1 MANKATVTKSGVKL
15 GIVSGGRREAAMK
28 SAKSATKPVVVADTV
43 AGPAAAA
50 EPVLATPAVENASA
64 VSKDYFVE
72 RNGVKFAG
80 THLLVELWDAKNL
93 GDLEITDR
101 MLRDS
106 AAVAGATLL
115 HVHLHHFGPNAGL
128 SGVAVL
134 AESHISIHTWPERG
148 YAAID
153 VFMCGACDPYKA
165 IAVMRKAFEPGSV
178 QLSEQKRGI
187 LA

>member
-15 GIVSGGRREAAMK
+15 GVVSGGRRGEAATK
-28 SAKSATKPVVVADTV
+28 PAKNATKPVMVAE
-43 AGPAAAA
+43 AGAQDAAA
-50 EPVLATPAVENASA
+50 EPVLTTPALETSVA
-64 VSKDYFVE
+64 KDYFVE

-80 THLLVELWDAKNL
+80 THLLVELWNAKNL

-101 MLRDS
+101 MLRDA

>member
-1 MANKATVTKSGVKL
+1 
-15 GIVSGGRREAAMK
+15 
-28 SAKSATKPVVVADTV
+28 
-43 AGPAAAA
+43 
-50 EPVLATPAVENASA
+50 
-64 VSKDYFVE
+64 
-72 RNGVKFAG
+72 
-80 THLLVELWDAKNL
+80 
-93 GDLEITDR
+93 

-106 AAVAGATLL
+106 AAAAGATLL

-165 IAVMRKAFEPGSV
+165 VPVMREAFEPGNV